1 MCATSNFRRNC
12 KMMMMGALTG
22 MLGGAGAAT
31 ATGTA
36 TAAATTASTGL
47 SISSILQ
54 GVATVGG
61 VVASIAAG
69 NAEASSLKMQGRD
82 AEQEKTLEVLQSVD
96 RKRSL
101 LKSAQ
106 EAVGE
111 IDTAYAASGVDLSF
125 GSAAQAKKDVFRE
138 ADYSLNSES
147 ATTGSRLNRMTE
159 RAQNLFR
166 MAKGAKRMGVV
177 SGLTRGLSSLQSL
190 SQQV

>member
-1 MCATSNFRRNC
+1 MCVILNFRRNF

-22 MLGGAGAAT
+22 MLGGAGATAGAT
-31 ATGTA
+31 AG
-36 TAAATTASTGL
+36 AAATTASTGL

-69 NAEASSLKMQGRD
+69 NAEASNLKMQARD
-82 AEQEKTLEVLQSVD
+82 AEEEKTVEVLQSVD

-111 IDTAYAASGVDLSF
+111 IDAAYSASGVDLSF

-138 ADYSLNSES
+138 TDLSLNSES
-147 ATTGSRLNRMTE
+147 ATTGSRLSRLTD
-159 RAQNLFR
+159 RAQNYYR
-166 MAKGAKRMGVV
+166 MAKGAKRMGLIG
-177 SGLTRGLSSLQSL
+177 GLTRGLSGFAEIADRRM
-190 SQQV
+190 